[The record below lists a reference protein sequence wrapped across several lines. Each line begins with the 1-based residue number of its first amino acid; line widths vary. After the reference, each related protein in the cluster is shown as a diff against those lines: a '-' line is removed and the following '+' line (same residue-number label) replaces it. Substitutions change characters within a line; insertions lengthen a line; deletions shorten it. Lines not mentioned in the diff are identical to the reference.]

1 MNPHFIFNAMS
12 IIQSTLYENNPA
24 KSSKFLVSFS
34 RLIRLILEN
43 SPKEFITLETEIE
56 ILEKYLKTQKF
67 RFENRFDYQI
77 NVPETLVL
85 KKVLIPPMITQP
97 FVENAIEHGQLNTI
111 ENGQITINIV
121 EKEEMLF
128 VEVSDNGVGITEST
142 KKKNPLSE
150 HKSMA
155 MDITNQRVS
164 ILNKKYKSKARIAI
178 SNLTEEKHSGTRVE
192 IFLPLL
198 TENLNFDSE

>member
-1 MNPHFIFNAMS
+1 
-12 IIQSTLYENNPA
+12 
-24 KSSKFLVSFS
+24 
-34 RLIRLILEN
+34 
-43 SPKEFITLETEIE
+43 
-56 ILEKYLKTQKF
+56 
-67 RFENRFDYQI
+67 
-77 NVPETLVL
+77 
-85 KKVLIPPMITQP
+85 MITQP

-111 ENGQITINIV
+111 KNGQITINIV
-121 EKEEMLF
+121 EKEEMLY

-142 KKKNPLSE
+142 KKKNPLRE
-150 HKSMA
+150 HISMA